1 MSCKQHPALNT
12 PDFAGVSGQ
21 GIPLMG
27 IVGGMNILFNILLF
41 LHLVGFASL
50 FGGAFV
56 QMKGPNRV
64 INPAIFHGA
73 LTQLVTGILLV
84 GVKEMGDIGN
94 PVNNIKIG
102 VKLLVLIAIFVM
114 VFINRKKDNVP
125 AGQFWAILALTL
137 INAGIAVF
145 W

>member
-1 MSCKQHPALNT
+1 
-12 PDFAGVSGQ
+12 
-21 GIPLMG
+21 MG
-27 IVGGMNILFNILLF
+27 IVGVMDILFNILLF

-73 LTQLVTGILLV
+73 LTQLLTGILLV